1 MKILLTIEDISYGRG
16 AERVTVN
23 LANALCECG
32 HEVSILS
39 FYQRHPNLPYTDINP
54 SVKLFFRYNYEQSI
68 AQEESKKQFFKGFYY
83 KNIHKLILSYELK
96 NADYDFIISSGF
108 AYFPYFKNKKT
119 KYIKII
125 HTNFHRYSSRNAL
138 FDTLA
143 VLSTKE
149 LDIWQKYHNFVRVIP
164 NFLPKFPSQNT
175 NCAQKRVLA
184 VGSLSK
190 EKGFLRL
197 LDIWKI
203 VQTYP
208 HTGGGGLSCHT
219 NTPCHNETFS
229 CHTEGKAQ
237 SILNDENKDISHSLN
252 MTKKENLNA
261 TNYSKEIFRYAQNDK
276 VEVAQNDKN
285 QDCHFEQS
293 AKHEAKN
300 LKEIHKDNE
309 DSLDSSATLSPQND
323 KSLDLHND
331 DNLTQWQLI
340 IVGDGVLKKELE
352 SKIKAL
358 NLQERVILKPFTKQ
372 IEKEYLSASIYA
384 MSSHFE
390 GFGMVLAE
398 ASSYGLP
405 CIAFDIKAGP
415 SDIIDNEKSGFLVE
429 DNDLQGYADKL
440 MLLMRDENLRQ
451 NFGTKAKRVVSE
463 KFSQKTVLELWQ
475 KLFDEIKT
483 LDNA

>member
-96 NADYDFIISSGF
+96 NADYDFIVSSGF

-203 VQTYP
+203 VQESIKNPPYSVI
-208 HTGGGGLSCHT
+208 LSETKCSEVSIQKT
-219 NTPCHNETFS
+219 ENRLLNVECQNENCVDFS
-229 CHTEGKAQ
+229 PT
-237 SILNDENKDISHSLN
+237 
-252 MTKKENLNA
+252 
-261 TNYSKEIFRYAQNDK
+261 AQNDK
-276 VEVAQNDKN
+276 IKV
-285 QDCHFEQS
+285 S
-293 AKHEAKN
+293 
-300 LKEIHKDNE
+300 
-309 DSLDSSATLSPQND
+309 QND

-331 DNLTQWQLI
+331 DNLTQWKLI

-358 NLQERVILKPFTKQ
+358 NLQESVILKPFTKQ

-390 GFGMVLAE
+390 GFPMVLLESA
-398 ASSYGLP
+398 SYGLAP
-405 CIAFDIKAGP
+405 ISFDIKTGP
-415 SDIIDNEKSGFLVE
+415 SDIIADEKSGFLVE

>member
-32 HEVSILS
+32 YEVSILS
-39 FYQRHPNLPYTDINP
+39 FYQRHPKLPYTDINP

-149 LDIWQKYHNFVRVIP
+149 LDIWQGYHNFVRVIP
-164 NFLPKFPSQNT
+164 NFLPKFPSQST

-203 VQTYP
+203 VQDTINNPSLHESAP
-208 HTGGGGLSCHT
+208 HCHS
-219 NTPCHNETFS
+219 E
-229 CHTEGKAQ
+229 
-237 SILNDENKDISHSLN
+237 
-252 MTKKENLNA
+252 
-261 TNYSKEIFRYAQNDK
+261 R
-276 VEVAQNDKN
+276 
-285 QDCHFEQS
+285 S
-293 AKHEAKN
+293 AKRRIQ
-300 LKEIHKDNE
+300 KEIHKDNKN
-309 DSLDSSATLSPQND
+309 SLDSSATLSPQND
-323 KSLDLHND
+323 KSLDLRND
-331 DNLTQWQLI
+331 NNLTQWQLI

-358 NLQERVILKPFTKQ
+358 NLQESVILKPFTKQ
-372 IEKEYLSASIYA
+372 IEKEYLNASIYA

-398 ASSYGLP
+398 ASSYALP
-405 CIAFDIKAGP
+405 CVAFDVKTGP
-415 SDIIDNEKSGFLVE
+415 SDIIENEKSGFLVE

-451 NFGTKAKRVVSE
+451 NFGTKAKQLVSE

>member
-203 VQTYP
+203 VQDIINNPSLHESAP
-208 HTGGGGLSCHT
+208 HCHS
-219 NTPCHNETFS
+219 E
-229 CHTEGKAQ
+229 
-237 SILNDENKDISHSLN
+237 
-252 MTKKENLNA
+252 
-261 TNYSKEIFRYAQNDK
+261 R
-276 VEVAQNDKN
+276 
-285 QDCHFEQS
+285 S
-293 AKHEAKN
+293 ARHEAKN
-300 LKEIHKDNE
+300 PKEIHKDNE
-309 DSLDSSATLSPQND
+309 NSLDSSATLSPQND
-323 KSLDLHND
+323 KSLDLRND
-331 DNLTQWQLI
+331 SIDSQNLTQWQLI

-358 NLQERVILKPFTKQ
+358 NLQESVILKSFTKQ

-390 GFGMVLAE
+390 GFPMVLLESA
-398 ASSYGLP
+398 SYGLAP
-405 CIAFDIKAGP
+405 ISFDIKTGP
-415 SDIIDNEKSGFLVE
+415 SDIIENKKSGFLVE

-440 MLLMRDENLRQ
+440 MLLMCDENLRF
-451 NFGTKAKRVVSE
+451 NFGTKAKQLVSE

>member
-149 LDIWQKYHNFVRVIP
+149 LDIWQGYHNFVRVIP
-164 NFLPKFPSQNT
+164 NFLPKFPSQST

-203 VQTYP
+203 VQTYS
-208 HTGGGGLSCHT
+208 HTGGGGLSFHT
-219 NTPCHNETFS
+219 DTPCHTKSFS
-229 CHTEGKAQ
+229 CHTEGKAR
-237 SILNDENKDISHSLN
+237 SISNDENKDISHSLN

-261 TNYSKEIFRYAQNDK
+261 TNCNKEIFRY
-276 VEVAQNDKN
+276 
-285 QDCHFEQS
+285 
-293 AKHEAKN
+293 
-300 LKEIHKDNE
+300 
-309 DSLDSSATLSPQND
+309 TQND
-323 KSLDLHND
+323 KSLDLRND

-358 NLQERVILKPFTKQ
+358 NLQESVILKPFTKQ

-405 CIAFDIKAGP
+405 CIAFDVKTGP
-415 SDIIDNEKSGFLVE
+415 SDIIENEKSGFLVA

-440 MLLMRDENLRQ
+440 MLLMRDENLRF
-451 NFGTKAKRVVSE
+451 NFGTKAKKLVSE

>member
-96 NADYDFIISSGF
+96 NADYDFIVSSGF

-203 VQTYP
+203 VQESIKNPPYSVI
-208 HTGGGGLSCHT
+208 LSETKCSEVSIQKT
-219 NTPCHNETFS
+219 ENRLLNVECQNENCVDFS
-229 CHTEGKAQ
+229 PT
-237 SILNDENKDISHSLN
+237 
-252 MTKKENLNA
+252 
-261 TNYSKEIFRYAQNDK
+261 AQNDK
-276 VEVAQNDKN
+276 IKV
-285 QDCHFEQS
+285 S
-293 AKHEAKN
+293 
-300 LKEIHKDNE
+300 
-309 DSLDSSATLSPQND
+309 QND

-331 DNLTQWQLI
+331 DNLTQWKLI

-358 NLQERVILKPFTKQ
+358 NLQESVILKPFTKQ
-372 IEKEYLSASIYA
+372 IEKEYLNASIYA

-398 ASSYGLP
+398 ASSYALP
-405 CIAFDIKAGP
+405 CVAFDVKTGP
-415 SDIIDNEKSGFLVE
+415 SDIIENEKSGFLVA
-429 DNDLQGYADKL
+429 DNDLQGYANKL
-440 MLLMRDENLRQ
+440 MLLMRDENLRE
-451 NFGTKAKRVVSE
+451 NFGTKAKQLVSE
-463 KFSQKTVLELWQ
+463 KFSQKNVLELWQ

>member
-149 LDIWQKYHNFVRVIP
+149 LDIWQGYHNFVRVIP
-164 NFLPKFPSQNT
+164 NFLPKFPSQST

-203 VQTYP
+203 VQ
-208 HTGGGGLSCHT
+208 
-219 NTPCHNETFS
+219 E
-229 CHTEGKAQ
+229 
-237 SILNDENKDISHSLN
+237 SIKNPP
-252 MTKKENLNA
+252 
-261 TNYSKEIFRYAQNDK
+261 YS
-276 VEVAQNDKN
+276 
-285 QDCHFEQS
+285 
-293 AKHEAKN
+293 
-300 LKEIHKDNE
+300 
-309 DSLDSSATLSPQND
+309 
-323 KSLDLHND
+323 
-331 DNLTQWQLI
+331 
-340 IVGDGVLKKELE
+340 
-352 SKIKAL
+352 
-358 NLQERVILKPFTKQ
+358 VILSETK
-372 IEKEYLSASIYA
+372 
-384 MSSHFE
+384 
-390 GFGMVLAE
+390 
-398 ASSYGLP
+398 
-405 CIAFDIKAGP
+405 C
-415 SDIIDNEKSGFLVE
+415 
-429 DNDLQGYADKL
+429 
-440 MLLMRDENLRQ
+440 
-451 NFGTKAKRVVSE
+451 SE
-463 KFSQKTVLELWQ
+463 V
-475 KLFDEIKT
+475 
-483 LDNA
+483 